1 VERIFQFIKRTNSVL
16 LLLLLVAVIGAVTA
30 LFWGNRE
37 SERHAIPVQRSEA
50 SAEKPIML
58 HVQRTE
64 RVSGAKTE
72 MILFA
77 VRADSDGFVS
87 KSYGAGETKNVLFLT
102 GDDKS
107 ASWLFTH
114 HRNTVLVASQLK
126 DEDAQC
132 SRCEENA
139 PARGIYLEYVA
150 EDTNKDGN
158 LNANDHVRVGLTRP
172 DGSGFV
178 DVLKDA
184 SQVLSYEV
192 VEGNTLSI
200 VYQAGKSLRHARV
213 SLASLNQIS
222 DKLVLDLAAKA
233 APK

>member
-1 VERIFQFIKRTNSVL
+1 VERIFHFIKRTNSVL
-16 LLLLLVAVIGAVTA
+16 LLLLFVAVIGAVTA
-30 LFWGNRE
+30 LLWGGRE
-37 SERHAIPVQRSEA
+37 SERHAIPVQGAGA
-50 SAEKPIML
+50 SSEKPIML

-64 RVSGAKTE
+64 TVSGAKTT

-77 VRADSDGFVS
+77 VRPDSDGFVS

-102 GDDKS
+102 GADKS
-107 ASWLFTH
+107 PTWLFTH
-114 HRNTVLVASQLK
+114 HKNTVLVASQLK
-126 DEDAQC
+126 DDESQC
-132 SRCEENA
+132 GRCEEKA
-139 PARGIYLEYVA
+139 PARGIYFEYAA
-150 EDTNKDGN
+150 EDTNKDGSI
-158 LNANDHVRVGLTRP
+158 NAYDHVRVALTRP

-192 VEGNTLSI
+192 IEDNTLSI
-200 VYQAGKSLRHARV
+200 VYQADKSLRHARV
-213 SLASLNQIS
+213 SLTSLTTTS